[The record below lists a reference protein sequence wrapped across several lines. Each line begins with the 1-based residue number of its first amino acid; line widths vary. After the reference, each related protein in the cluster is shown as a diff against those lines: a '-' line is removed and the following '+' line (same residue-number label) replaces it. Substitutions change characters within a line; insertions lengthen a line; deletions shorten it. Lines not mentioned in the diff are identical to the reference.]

1 MSVDLVHQPGRKPLS
16 TIPAAD
22 EWATMSQIADMLIKG
37 GLIPTALDTQAKV
50 ITVLLTGRELGIGV
64 MESCRSIHVVQGKP
78 SLSAELMLALAYKNI
93 QGFEFVVEQSTDQL
107 CKVKARRASTH
118 EWVSITFT
126 RQDAERA
133 GLLGK
138 GVWKQYPQA
147 MLRARAISALCRVLC
162 PDAIRGTYTSEELGR
177 DDAADVTVVN
187 NTVIPVPNTDDEFST
202 NPHGPSDQ
210 YGSLSKEED

>member
-22 EWATMSQIADMLIKG
+22 EWNTMSQIAEVLIKG
-37 GLIPTALDTQAKV
+37 GLIPAALDSPAKV
-50 ITVLLTGRELGIGV
+50 ITVLLTGRELGIGA
-64 MESCRSIHVVQGKP
+64 MEACRSIHVVQGKP

-93 QGFEFVVEQSTDQL
+93 AGFEFAVEQSTDQL
-107 CKVKARRASTH
+107 CKVKARRGAAQ

-147 MLRARAISALCRVLC
+147 MLRARAISALCRVLA
-162 PDAIRGTYTSEELGR
+162 PDAIRGTYTSEELGK
-177 DDAADVTVVN
+177 DDAADVTINPVTVN
-187 NTVIPVPNTDDEFST
+187 GTEEKANDERPNSND
-202 NPHGPSDQ
+202 
-210 YGSLSKEED
+210 